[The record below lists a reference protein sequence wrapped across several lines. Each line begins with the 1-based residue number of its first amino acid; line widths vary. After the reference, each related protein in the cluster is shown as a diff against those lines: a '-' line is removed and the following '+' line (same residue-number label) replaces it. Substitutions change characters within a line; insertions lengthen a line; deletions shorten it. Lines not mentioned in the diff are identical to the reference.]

1 MTPYSAVQMRQ
12 RNAHQRRQCRR
23 LNRIIQRYRFCVEHA
38 IIEVKEYRAVG
49 TVWRH
54 RRRALPRFVTIS
66 AGLVCR
72 KKQIGLIIRIMYT

>member
-12 RNAHQRRQCRR
+12 RNANQRRQCRR
-23 LNRIIQRYRFCVEHA
+23 LNRIIQRYRICVEHTIA
-38 IIEVKEYRAVG
+38 KLKEYLAFG

-54 RRRALPRFVTIS
+54 RRGALPRVVTIC

-72 KKQIGLIIRIMYT
+72 KKQINLIM

>member
-23 LNRIIQRYRFCVEHA
+23 LKIIIQRYCICVEHA
-38 IIEVKEYRAVG
+38 IAELKEYRSVG
-49 TVWRH
+49 MVWRH
-54 RRRALPRFVTIS
+54 RRRALPRVVTIC

-72 KKQIGLIIRIMYT
+72 KKQIGLIM